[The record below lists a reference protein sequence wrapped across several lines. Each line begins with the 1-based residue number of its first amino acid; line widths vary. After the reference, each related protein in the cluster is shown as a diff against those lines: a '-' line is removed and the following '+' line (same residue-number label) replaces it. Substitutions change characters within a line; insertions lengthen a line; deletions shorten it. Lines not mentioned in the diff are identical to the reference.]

1 MLHLLKIP
9 KDEDA
14 KGIVVRTINHKYYL
28 HLHTLRFIDPYIEV
42 EYNLSQRR
50 NNLRILS
57 NICIFMI
64 IFSIIVE
71 IMNYLYLNNESIHMN
86 HFYKSTF
93 IVTHIFSIIL
103 GSIYLFIYFILRL
116 RKFVYIVDWCSIAVI
131 ISLLWVVMYN
141 FIINKIISLSL
152 ASYSESF
159 MTKHFIGVHVLY
171 FAKPLTS
178 CIMNILFFY
187 TMKNI
192 CTYPKL
198 LFMSFIQS
206 ISIITINLLF
216 NNSNWNTNHDIDVF
230 MSSTSPHISI
240 NYETNTNNTFSFLE
254 TNDQNAS
261 SYLKTFYDIRY
272 FLNYHFYLILTLWII
287 FITTTLV
294 MSRNHEILSREN
306 FILKRV
312 KSDKDTRNIDDGGLV
327 ISSVSDLDVINE
339 NIKKVKMPSTES
351 DPSNNKTPPILDIA
365 NNYLVHQN
373 TYTIWNSN
381 NENETQDINTKDNDS
396 NYSNDKDISKNIEIE
411 IGEKC
416 DNFDSMTSLDCNS
429 IISNNEINILQHAI
443 KELVPISEEKYSRSE
458 SND

>member
-1 MLHLLKIP
+1 
-9 KDEDA
+9 
-14 KGIVVRTINHKYYL
+14 
-28 HLHTLRFIDPYIEV
+28 
-42 EYNLSQRR
+42 
-50 NNLRILS
+50 
-57 NICIFMI
+57 
-64 IFSIIVE
+64 
-71 IMNYLYLNNESIHMN
+71 
-86 HFYKSTF
+86 
-93 IVTHIFSIIL
+93 
-103 GSIYLFIYFILRL
+103 
-116 RKFVYIVDWCSIAVI
+116 
-131 ISLLWVVMYN
+131 
-141 FIINKIISLSL
+141 
-152 ASYSESF
+152 
-159 MTKHFIGVHVLY
+159 
-171 FAKPLTS
+171 
-178 CIMNILFFY
+178 
-187 TMKNI
+187 
-192 CTYPKL
+192 
-198 LFMSFIQS
+198 
-206 ISIITINLLF
+206 
-216 NNSNWNTNHDIDVF
+216 
-230 MSSTSPHISI
+230 
-240 NYETNTNNTFSFLE
+240 
-254 TNDQNAS
+254 
-261 SYLKTFYDIRY
+261 
-272 FLNYHFYLILTLWII
+272 II

-381 NENETQDINTKDNDS
+381 NEDDTQDINTKDNDS

-458 SND
+458 SN